1 MRGVMEDEFESNR
14 KRKNGMTWGNQSDL
28 IGDGNAREVDC
39 ESGESES
46 SLKGMNR
53 VVLNLDLVGILMRT
67 CRILR
72 GLRGL
77 LHPLHSWV
85 EVDEMEWRNYLKK
98 KKKW

>member
-1 MRGVMEDEFESNR
+1 MEDEFESNR
-14 KRKNGMTWGNQSDL
+14 KRMSGMTLGNQSDL
-28 IGDGNAREVDC
+28 IEDGNAREVDGDC

-46 SLKGMNR
+46 SLTGKNR

-85 EVDEMEWRNYLKK
+85 GVDETEWRNYLKK

>member
-1 MRGVMEDEFESNR
+1 MRGVMVDEFESNR
-14 KRKNGMTWGNQSDL
+14 KRMSGMTWGNQSDL
-28 IGDGNAREVDC
+28 IGDGNVREVDC

-72 GLRGL
+72 GLGDL
-77 LHPLHSWV
+77 LHPLHLWV